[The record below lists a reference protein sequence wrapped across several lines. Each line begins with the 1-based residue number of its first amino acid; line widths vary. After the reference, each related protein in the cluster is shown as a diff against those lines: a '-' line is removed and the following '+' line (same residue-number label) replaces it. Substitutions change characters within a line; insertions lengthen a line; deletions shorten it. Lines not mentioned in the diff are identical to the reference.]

1 MASESSGQERLAM
14 KRAGLTYLDT
24 CEDSGAPSAGRENP
38 EAVQEGT
45 ERQAGE
51 VKPLQIVEGEWP
63 GARS

>member
-1 MASESSGQERLAM
+1 M